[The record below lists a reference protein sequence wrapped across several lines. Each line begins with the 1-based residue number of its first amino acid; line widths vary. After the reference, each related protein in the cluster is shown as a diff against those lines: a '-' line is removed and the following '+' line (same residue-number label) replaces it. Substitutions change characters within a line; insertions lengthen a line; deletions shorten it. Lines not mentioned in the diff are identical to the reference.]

1 MANGYE
7 LHVVLGASGGTGSAV
22 VRELV
27 RRGHRV
33 RAVNRSGDADVPD
46 GSAVERA
53 KGDVADPEGAR
64 RACAGASVVYH
75 CAQPEYTKWREEFP
89 PMADAVIDGA
99 AAAGAKLV
107 FADNLYMYGRTDRL
121 PRTPRSAPQG
131 RRAGR
136 AS

>member
-1 MANGYE
+1 MANSYE

-33 RAVNRSGDADVPD
+33 RAVNRGGDADVPD

-64 RACAGASVVYH
+64 RACAGRAP
-75 CAQPEYTKWREEFP
+75 A
-89 PMADAVIDGA
+89 
-99 AAAGAKLV
+99 
-107 FADNLYMYGRTDRL
+107 
-121 PRTPRSAPQG
+121 PRSSTTAPSPSTRSGG
-131 RRAGR
+131 RSFR
-136 AS
+136 